1 MYVFNIYNDI
11 KSGQIKAIQTTFIE
25 IIRNDTL
32 EQNEIS
38 KLEEQKQ
45 FENHKAIFSNNNNL
59 ITKKK
64 KKKTE

>member
-1 MYVFNIYNDI
+1 MCVFNIYNDI
-11 KSGQIKAIQTTFIE
+11 KSGQIKALQTTFIE

-38 KLEEQKQ
+38 KLEEKKQ

-64 KKKTE
+64 KKKKE